1 MWSFL
6 IIVPVSIIIL
16 LVIFIVAKNKKKLDK
31 TNEKSK
37 INLPKEEL
45 FTLKEQK
52 IFNRLISE
60 GAFEFLN
67 EKLLFERQIKYLFDE
82 NFFEKEKLQNF
93 WVRKYYGIIEKFK
106 EEGCVVGPYNEIKIS
121 KYYTNFKNEVG
132 QWNYCRHHIDEIKIS
147 GEIYKFHPD
156 TKELYKTGNS
166 ILITFD
172 QHLFLHYLIVMAS
185 TTMPNN
191 GMLVP
196 LNLWFNDTEK
206 SIEYWSKK
214 NKEMCKKYFVPYD
227 DYWADKLR

>member
-37 INLPKEEL
+37 INLAKEEL
-45 FTLKEQK
+45 FTLKEQE

-60 GAFEFLN
+60 GAFKFLN
-67 EKLLFERQIKYLFDE
+67 EKLLFERQFKYLFDE
-82 NFFEKEKLQNF
+82 NFFKKDQRQNF
-93 WVRKYYGIIEKFK
+93 WVRKYYEIIEKFE
-106 EEGCVVGPYNEIKIS
+106 EEGCIIGPYNEIKIS
-121 KYYTNFKNEVG
+121 KYHTNFKNEVG
-132 QWNYCRHHIDEIKIS
+132 QSNYCKHHIDEIKIS
-147 GEIYKFHPD
+147 EAIYKFHPD

-185 TTMPNN
+185 TTKPNSS
-191 GMLVP
+191 MIMH
-196 LNLWFNDTEK
+196 LNSWFNDLNK
-206 SIEYWSKK
+206 CIEYWDKK
-214 NKEMCKKYFVPYD
+214 NREMCVKYSVPYINQ
-227 DYWADKLR
+227 WFNKLH